1 MDVYDSMVD
10 MCTWCNIEREESY
23 LGGGLYMY
31 KCPKCDSRVDII
43 PLDVSYRDQIKV
55 YIIQLVC
62 WSLIWI

>member
-31 KCPKCDSRVDII
+31 KCPKCDSRMEVK
-43 PLDVSYRDQIKV
+43 Q
-55 YIIQLVC
+55 
-62 WSLIWI
+62 